1 MPVSRWRNKIRK
13 RMDISVEKKLL
24 RKKYLQQRLQ
34 LSPAQCRSNSDK
46 ICQNIL
52 NSEIFR
58 QAKVVFSYLSFKQ
71 EPDLSL
77 LHQQSNVIWGFP
89 RCEGNNLVWHSW
101 QWGDKLQTG
110 KYGILEPLPDSP
122 LIDTTSVDLILV
134 PSVMLDRTGYRLG
147 YGGGYYDRMLA
158 SFSCQ
163 NTMGI
168 VFDFAYIPHLPR
180 ESWDKPLK
188 YICTEYKLEKI
199 RVE

>member
-1 MPVSRWRNKIRK
+1 
-13 RMDISVEKKLL
+13 MDISVEKKLL

-34 LSPAQCRSNSDK
+34 LSSHQWRSNSEK

-52 NSEIFR
+52 DSEIFS
-58 QAKVVFSYLSFKQ
+58 QAKVVLSYFSFKQ

-77 LHQQSNVIWGFP
+77 LHQANKVIWGFP
-89 RCEGNNLVWHSW
+89 CCEGDNLMWHSW
-101 QWGDKLQTG
+101 QWGDELHTG
-110 KYGILEPLPDSP
+110 NCGIFEPLPDSP
-122 LIDTTSVDLILV
+122 LIDTASVDLILL

-158 SFSCQ
+158 SPLWYHVP
-163 NTMGI
+163 TIGV

-188 YICTEYKLEKI
+188 YICTEYRLEKI
-199 RVE
+199 NCQSI